1 MGKIKWHKSIKIRLL
16 FSYFIIVFLLAS
28 VSVGSLYYVRKVYNN
43 GNAIYK
49 TNLVSVDYLNTIN
62 INLRQIDHCVV
73 GMIREI
79 GDISREDYAK
89 QIADVRKENEK
100 LMTEY
105 EKLDYNDEEHS
116 LYEQFKVSM
125 DDVGS
130 RVDTYMN
137 YVFEGKYDEAMDY
150 YDTDIHV
157 VEHDMY
163 DLLDRAA
170 DAASANADFKNGENY
185 KIYSKI
191 VLVLT
196 VALIVIFVLSIVIA
210 IQVSNSFIAKL
221 NIIQRWAKRISEY
234 NVSEDM
240 DDKSPDEFGITNK
253 ALNESQF
260 MIRDLVEKI
269 VEESET
275 ISDTGKEVS
284 EAIRKS
290 KERMEKMSLEI
301 RNSSKEQEEFIKGIK
316 EVLREKDLPSDV
328 TLLLKALFDGVEKSS
343 IYSEDMQQELL
354 NMSTYMEQIAISS
367 DYQNEMAIE
376 HRSQV
381 GKFKVN
387 KDDL

>member
-1 MGKIKWHKSIKIRLL
+1 MGKIRWHKSIKIRLL
-16 FSYFIIVFLLAS
+16 FSYFLIVFLFAS

-43 GNAIYK
+43 GNTIYK
-49 TNLVSVDYLNTIN
+49 NNLVSVDYLNTIN
-62 INLRQIDHCVV
+62 INLRQIDHCAV

-79 GDISREDYAK
+79 GGITREEYA
-89 QIADVRKENEK
+89 QMIADIRKDNEK
-100 LMTEY
+100 LMAEY
-105 EKLDYNDEEHS
+105 EALNSDDNEKKV
-116 LYEQFKVSM
+116 YEQFKVSM
-125 DDVGS
+125 EDINN
-130 RVDTYMN
+130 RIDTYMA
-137 YVFEGKYDEAMDY
+137 YALDGKYDEAMKY
-150 YDTDIHV
+150 YDVDIHMP
-157 VEHDMY
+157 EHDMY
-163 DLLDRAA
+163 NLLDEAA
-170 DAASANADFKNGENY
+170 GAASANADKKNMENY
-185 KIYSKI
+185 RIYSKI
-191 VLVLT
+191 ILFLT
-196 VALIVIFVLSIVIA
+196 ITLIVIFALSIVVA
-210 IQVSNSFIAKL
+210 LQVSNSFISKL
-221 NIIQRWAKRISEY
+221 NVIQRWAKRISEY

-290 KERMEKMSLEI
+290 KDRIEKMSLEI
-301 RNSSKEQEEFIKGIK
+301 MKSSKEQADFIKGIK
-316 EVLREKDLPSDV
+316 EVLRDKDLPSDV

-343 IYSEDMQQELL
+343 IYSEEMQQELL

-367 DYQNEMAIE
+367 DYQNEIAIE

-387 KDDL
+387 KDA